1 MQTVTD
7 AFIEEL
13 RQPVFQMR
21 VRMDVL
27 DSSGDPVDGGTFND
41 VGFSSDSTAILL
53 DGSVDVDVTRPA
65 RRTFTATL
73 LNQFGQW
80 SPSADWSGLFYVD
93 REVKLYRG
101 LVYRDGTD
109 ELVPIGTFLID
120 HADVIVERNMST
132 VVLSGTDRWK
142 KIAKSL
148 ATHTHTW
155 AVNTNINTVI
165 TDILTLIGAGVTTSL
180 DTLGSRSAL
189 AKELNV
195 KLVVE
200 LGDSWG
206 DVLWKLA
213 ADYGID
219 MYFDPDGVFTTQDM
233 QNPDDQ
239 AIVYTFVA

>member
-27 DSSGDPVDGGTFND
+27 DGAGSPVNGGTFND
-41 VGFSSDSTAILL
+41 VGYSSDSTAILI

-93 REVKLYRG
+93 REVRLYRG
-101 LVYRDGTD
+101 VVYRDGTS
-109 ELVPIGTFLID
+109 ELLPIGTFLID
-120 HADVIVERNMST
+120 HADVLVERNMST

-142 KIAKSL
+142 KIGKSL
-148 ATHTHTW
+148 ATHAQSW
-155 AVNTNINTVI
+155 AIGTSINTVFAA
-165 TDILTLIGAGVTTSL
+165 ILAVVGVTDYSL
-180 DTLGSRSAL
+180 DALGSRTSDQ
-189 AKELNV
+189 KTLNV
-195 KLVVE
+195 ALKVE

-206 DVLWKLA
+206 DVLWKMA
-213 ADYGID
+213 SDYGID
-219 MYFDPDGVFTTQDM
+219 MYFDPMGSFITQDLSS
-233 QNPDDQ
+233 PDDQ